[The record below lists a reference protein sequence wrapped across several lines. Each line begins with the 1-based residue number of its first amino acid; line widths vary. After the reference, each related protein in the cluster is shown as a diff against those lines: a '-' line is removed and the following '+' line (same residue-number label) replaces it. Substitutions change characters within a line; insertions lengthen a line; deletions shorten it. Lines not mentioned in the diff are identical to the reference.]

1 MRYGFAVPPLC
12 IIVRHRRERAALLPE
27 LLKFVAPLLVGLLG
41 GGAAGA
47 YLNEWYRR
55 KHARL
60 QRIPLIERVNRL
72 VNPNLQGG
80 ITLARIVGDP
90 THPQLVELN
99 NLREY
104 QLTLRNT
111 STVHLQNVEIQFEFP
126 AQDVQEYASPRTA
139 LSKTAL
145 QKIETSPPDAI
156 AFPAVFR
163 WLIPQLPSG
172 DSVEFTFQAESPRS
186 EDYEAALYNND
197 RVIIEKVKGEPAP
210 IKSVHRRD
218 WLVIPIALLVAVV
231 LWVTLSWLGVMSPVD
246 KLSVV
251 REAGCNLRIVSSFSR
266 YEQDSNTRIIQNR
279 IFNAGQS
286 CVVKSDQLDPKGSF
300 TIGAGDTVTRES
312 LAQSRPKLVQTEVF
326 VGATGTTLKKTLI
339 PLYAEP

>member
-1 MRYGFAVPPLC
+1 
-12 IIVRHRRERAALLPE
+12 
-27 LLKFVAPLLVGLLG
+27 
-41 GGAAGA
+41 
-47 YLNEWYRR
+47 
-55 KHARL
+55 
-60 QRIPLIERVNRL
+60 
-72 VNPNLQGG
+72 
-80 ITLARIVGDP
+80 
-90 THPQLVELN
+90 
-99 NLREY
+99 
-104 QLTLRNT
+104 
-111 STVHLQNVEIQFEFP
+111 
-126 AQDVQEYASPRTA
+126 
-139 LSKTAL
+139 
-145 QKIETSPPDAI
+145 
-156 AFPAVFR
+156 
-163 WLIPQLPSG
+163 
-172 DSVEFTFQAESPRS
+172 
-186 EDYEAALYNND
+186 
-197 RVIIEKVKGEPAP
+197 
-210 IKSVHRRD
+210 
-218 WLVIPIALLVAVV
+218 LVAVV